1 MTKQPTARR
10 AFWLAHIGKWQAGGG
25 TLKAYALAND
35 LPVGTFYA
43 AKSAY
48 ARELANSSTN
58 TPGNRATFLPVQL
71 RPNVSRE
78 PIRICLV
85 NGVRIEVPMSS
96 ALNTDDWRALLGA
109 LSAQA

>member
-1 MTKQPTARR
+1 MAKQASTRR
-10 AFWLAHIGKWQAGGG
+10 AFWLAHIGKWQASGG

-48 ARELANSSTN
+48 ARERANSSTN
-58 TPGNRATFLPVQL
+58 IPVNRATFLPVQL
-71 RPNVSRE
+71 TPSASRE
-78 PIRICLV
+78 PIRINLI
-85 NGVRIEVPMSS
+85 NGIRIEVPS
-96 ALNTDDWRALLGA
+96 ALNADDWRALLGA